1 MRFVKVF
8 HSEMPDFIVCIPE
21 EVEDVD
27 AFLDSVGKVNGKA
40 KAKRALK
47 YVIDGSL
54 SPMETMVY
62 MLLCLPVM
70 LGGYGLPK
78 PEMNSIIEL
87 DEEKSKEYNKI
98 IVKKAIL
105 IDKYKK
111 ICFRP
116 TLGQRIK
123 KVFQLNRI
131 NKKEKLICDYFLK

>member
-1 MRFVKVF
+1 MYNKKMQKTL
-8 HSEMPDFIVCIPE
+8 ELEIIDC
-21 EVEDVD
+21 
-27 AFLDSVGKVNGKA
+27 
-40 KAKRALK
+40 KRRIKELA
-47 YVIDGSL
+47 
-54 SPMETMVY
+54 P
-62 MLLCLPVM
+62 
-70 LGGYGLPK
+70 
-78 PEMNSIIEL
+78 IIEL